1 MFELDTGARKFF
13 SLAALVDRDTRGGD
27 VAPCHQEPTMSDS
40 KPGAS
45 LGDTLQALGLR
56 YHDLGPSEKTPAALV
71 LAGAEGSDPSGRF
84 VLSRLADLLQSA
96 AQGSHDKYRLSQRV
110 ILVPAVDQSGVGAA
124 AAEFRAR
131 LAAATAEVRCR
142 VELLPPRAGCRELP
156 QLHLFGAAQEE
167 RESAFLFGLPAIV
180 EQPPEAV
187 PEASLSADWGHA
199 LGEDFLLLGGEPG
212 KLDLGVGQSLY
223 QGLLRFCVH
232 RGILEGEVPEGDE
245 DPHLFFGADTLILR
259 ARCVGLFA
267 SHLEVG
273 RWVLSG
279 ETLGYLHDPFDG
291 RLLDEIKAPAA
302 GLVSALRLQPMV
314 EEGDRLVRILGRGP
328 RSGHSPAAQHLV
340 SLPD

>member
-1 MFELDTGARKFF
+1 MNDPKP
-13 SLAALVDRDTRGGD
+13 SGD
-27 VAPCHQEPTMSDS
+27 
-40 KPGAS
+40 
-45 LGDTLQALGLR
+45 LGDTLEELGLR
-56 YHDLGPSEKTPAALV
+56 YHDLGPREKAPAALV
-71 LAGAEGSDPSGRF
+71 LAGAEGCDPSGQF
-84 VLSRLADLLQSA
+84 VLSRLADLLRGA
-96 AQGSHDKYRLSQRV
+96 AQGSHDKYRLGQRV
-110 ILVPAVDQSGVGAA
+110 ILVPAVNEPGAGAA
-124 AAEFRAR
+124 AAEFRTR
-131 LAAATAEVRCR
+131 LAAATAAVRCR
-142 VELLPPRAGCRELP
+142 IELLPPRAGCRELP

-180 EQPPEAV
+180 EQPSEAV
-187 PEASLSADWGHA
+187 PEASLSADWGRA

-212 KLDLGVGQSLY
+212 KLDLGLGQSLY

-232 RGILEGEVPEGDE
+232 RGILEGEAPEGDE

-291 RLLDEIKAPAA
+291 RLLDEIKAPLA

-328 RSGHSPAAQHLV
+328 RSGQSRSGEEQE
-340 SLPD
+340 PDLLGD